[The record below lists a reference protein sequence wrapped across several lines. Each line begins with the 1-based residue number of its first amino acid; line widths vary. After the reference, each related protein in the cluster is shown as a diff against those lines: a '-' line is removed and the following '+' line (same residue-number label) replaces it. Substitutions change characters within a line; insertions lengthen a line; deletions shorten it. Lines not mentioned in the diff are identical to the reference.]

1 MRNTPIDLS
10 NQLRLDLGHEL
21 IIDLFAGGGGAS
33 TGIERGIGRPVDIAV
48 NHDPMAVAVHEANHP
63 ATKHFCESVFK
74 VNPVEVT
81 GNQPVGLL
89 WASPDCTHH
98 SKAKGGKPVSAK
110 RRGLAWVV
118 IKWARRTRPRVIM
131 LENVEEF
138 EDWGPLTPK
147 ISQTGEVLK
156 FPDGKPMLVPCPD
169 RKGQEF
175 QKFKAQLERI
185 GYQVEHRQLRAC
197 DYGAPTIRK
206 RFFLI
211 ARRDGR
217 PIVWPNPTHGPADSL
232 PVKRGRIQPYLTAA
246 ECIDWSLPCPSIF
259 DRKKPLAQNTMRR
272 IAKGIQRF
280 VLETS
285 KPFIVAI
292 DHGSSKTGCV
302 WAGSDPLTTIT
313 TENRHALVVPTL
325 IQTGYGERPGQ
336 APRVPGLHKPIGTIV
351 AGGAK
356 HGLISA
362 HVQRQFGNSVGN
374 DARDPVGTVTAGGG
388 GKSAL
393 VTAFLAKHYTGVVGI
408 PLTEPTGTITTV
420 DHHALVGA
428 HMINLKGSD
437 RRARAADVP
446 AATVCAGGTHA
457 GLVAA
462 FMAPYY
468 GSGSGETGRDVRL
481 PAPTVT
487 TKDRLQLITVQIDG
501 TTYVITD
508 IGMRMLQ
515 PHELF
520 KAQGFPDDYII
531 GPEFNGKPIP
541 KYAQVRMCGN
551 SVPPNWPAA
560 LVVANFA
567 HEKAVNATSGNL
579 ALKIQ
584 RDH

>member
-1 MRNTPIDLS
+1 MS
-10 NQLRLDLGHEL
+10 QFSLDLGREL
-21 IIDLFAGGGGAS
+21 VVDLFAGGGGAS
-33 TGIERGIGRPVDIAV
+33 CGIEQGIGRPVDIAV
-48 NHDPMAVAVHEANHP
+48 NHDEMAVAVHEANHP
-63 ATKHFCESVFK
+63 ETEHFCESVFK
-74 VNPVEVT
+74 VNPTEVT

-147 ISQTGEVLK
+147 RTECGQVLR

-217 PIVWPNPTHGPADSL
+217 PIVWPKATHGPENTL
-232 PVKRGRIQPYLTAA
+232 PVKRGRQQPYRAAA

-259 DRKKPLAQNTMRR
+259 ERKKPLAVNTMRR
-272 IAKGIQRF
+272 IAQGMMRF
-280 VLETS
+280 VLEA
-285 KPFIVAI
+285 KEPFVIAI
-292 DHGSSKTGCV
+292 DHGSARTGCN
-302 WAGSDPLTTIT
+302 WSATEPLTTIT
-313 TENRHALVVPTL
+313 TENRHAVVVPH
-325 IQTGYGERPGQ
+325 I
-336 APRVPGLHKPIGTIV
+336 
-351 AGGAK
+351 
-356 HGLISA
+356 
-362 HVQRQFGNSVGN
+362 QRQFGNSVGN
-374 DARDPVGTVTAGGG
+374 DARDPAGTVTAGGG

-393 VTAFLAKHYTGVVGI
+393 VTAFLAKHYGGVVGI
-408 PLTEPTGTITTV
+408 PVTGPTGTVTTI
-420 DHHALVGA
+420 DHHALVAA

-437 RRARAADVP
+437 RRARDAAEP
-446 AATVCAGGTHA
+446 LSTVCAGGTHA

-468 GSGSGETGRDVRL
+468 GSGSGETGRSL
-481 PAPTVT
+481 MQPAPTIT
-487 TKDRLQLITVQIDG
+487 TKDRFQLVTLQIDG
-501 TTYVITD
+501 ATYVITD

-515 PHELF
+515 PHELY
-520 KAQGFPDDYII
+520 KANGFPDDYII
-531 GPEFNGKPIP
+531 APRFKGKPIP

-551 SVPPNWPAA
+551 SVPPVWPKA
-560 LVVANFA
+560 LVQANFT
-567 HEKAVNATSGNL
+567 HEKALEAT
-579 ALKIQ
+579 A
-584 RDH
+584 

>member
-1 MRNTPIDLS
+1 MS
-10 NQLRLDLGHEL
+10 QFSLDLGHEL
-21 IIDLFAGGGGAS
+21 VVDLFAGGGGAS
-33 TGIERGIGRPVDIAV
+33 CGIEQGIGRPVDIAV
-48 NHDPMAVAVHEANHP
+48 NHDPMAVAMHEANHP
-63 ATKHFCESVFK
+63 GTQHFCESVFK
-74 VNPVEVT
+74 VNPGAVT

-118 IKWARRTRPRVIM
+118 VKWARRTRPRVIM

-147 ISQTGEVLK
+147 RTECGEVLR
-156 FPDGKPMLVPCPD
+156 FPDGKPQLVPCPD

-175 QKFKAQLERI
+175 QKFKAQLKRL

-217 PIVWPNPTHGPADSL
+217 PIVWPKPTHGAPDSL
-232 PVKRGRIQPYLTAA
+232 PVRRAKQQPYRTAA

-259 DRKKPLAQNTMRR
+259 ERKKPLAEKTMRR
-272 IAKGIQRF
+272 IAQGMKRF
-280 VLETS
+280 VLETAE
-285 KPFIVAI
+285 PFIIGI
-292 DHGSSKTGCV
+292 DHGSAKGGCNWSAV
-302 WAGSDPLTTIT
+302 EPLTTIT
-313 TENRHALVVPTL
+313 TENRHAVVVPTL
-325 IQTGYGERPGQ
+325 IQTGFGERKGQ
-336 APRVPGLHKPIGTIV
+336 SPRVPGLHKPLGTVV
-351 AGGAK
+351 AGGSK
-356 HGLISA
+356 H
-362 HVQRQFGNSVGN
+362 
-374 DARDPVGTVTAGGG
+374 
-388 GKSAL
+388 AL
-393 VTAFLAKHYTGVVGI
+393 VTAFLAKHYGGVVGI
-408 PLTEPTGTITTV
+408 PATEPTGTVTTI
-420 DHHALVGA
+420 DHHAVVAA

-437 RRARAADVP
+437 RRARAADQP

-468 GSGSGETGRDVRL
+468 GSGSGETGRDLRQ
-481 PAPTVT
+481 PAPTAT
-487 TKDRLQLITVQIDG
+487 TKDRLQLVTVQIDG
-501 TTYVITD
+501 ATYVITD

-520 KAQGFPDDYII
+520 KAQGFPDDYVIA
-531 GPEFNGKPIP
+531 PEFEGRPIP

-551 SVPPNWPAA
+551 SVPPVWPRA
-560 LVVANFA
+560 LVEANFA
-567 HEKAVNATSGNL
+567 HERKLEAT
-579 ALKIQ
+579 A
-584 RDH
+584 